1 MLSTWQFRPIWPHS
15 DKDFPPCVP
24 FHVGLS
30 RDLDI
35 PVSTISFNPILMA
48 PPTDYSTI
56 YTTLVHSKE
65 IANIHG
71 HISIPAF
78 FDMWAWACPD
88 ELAGVLPCE
97 GGMHLMI
104 AVMAGKLYGEAG
116 LQDLLQESGVFAAGT
131 MQQILNGKDFV
142 RGL

>member
-1 MLSTWQFRPIWPHS
+1 MLSTWQFGPIWPNS
-15 DKDFPPCVP
+15 DKDFPPWVP

-78 FDMWAWACPD
+78 FYMGLLTKALEITWACPD
-88 ELAGVLPCE
+88 ELAGVLPCT

-116 LQDLLQESGVFAAGT
+116 LQDLLQESGVFA
-131 MQQILNGKDFV
+131 NGKDFV